1 MRFLALLCAIGTTL
15 AMRTKCAQDKLST
28 VDDARRKGGWASMS
42 IPDDCEEI
50 ILSRRFHL
58 SDPPP
63 PRPGRHGTP
72 PGEKLDDAALTAR
85 VEAFARAIEDR
96 DEDSALEVLC
106 DSLPYTSPPPPVL
119 SMCARFETRSGLIPA
134 PGDSDGHEPAH
145 GRAHDEDRR
154 RASDQARA
162 RP

>member
-1 MRFLALLCAIGTTL
+1 MRFLVATLTLSSAL
-15 AMRTKCAQDKLST
+15 AMRVKCAQDKLST
-28 VDDARRKGGWASMS
+28 VDDARKKGGWSSMT
-42 IPDDCEEI
+42 IPADCEEI

-106 DSLPYTSPPPPVL
+106 DSLLHTPLPPLSSP
-119 SMCARFETRSGLIPA
+119 CALA
-134 PGDSDGHEPAH
+134 L
-145 GRAHDEDRR
+145 R
-154 RASDQARA
+154 RALV
-162 RP
+162 

>member
-1 MRFLALLCAIGTTL
+1 
-15 AMRTKCAQDKLST
+15 
-28 VDDARRKGGWASMS
+28 MS

-106 DSLPYTSPPPPVL
+106 ELKLLALEQIVALANMAMGEFSIHRMIYGEQVSLPL
-119 SMCARFETRSGLIPA
+119 
-134 PGDSDGHEPAH
+134 
-145 GRAHDEDRR
+145 
-154 RASDQARA
+154 
-162 RP
+162 